1 MQASDSEYPFRYPF
15 WPNITKMS
23 AWFTFLHE
31 AIERDKEDYS
41 LSYTSRCSA
50 INILLIN
57 ILLRQIT

>member
-41 LSYTSRCSA
+41 LSYTSKWSA
-50 INILLIN
+50 
-57 ILLRQIT
+57 